1 MEQDLNS
8 TLYYNTKRSY
18 PPMVEA
24 NGLMKGPTTRLFEKV
39 AKWIGLSP
47 NAGPVLAAL
56 FIEHYESGERLSSDD
71 ICQITGYSRA
81 NAGLIV
87 SQLEALGVIDGQR
100 DYDQT
105 GRGRK
110 RVLYTVNGTFADIF
124 ELGVISIQDR
134 LNGMLKDLD
143 TIDNIDAG
151 PKGSF
156 AQLMKEVRKSV
167 ENRKEA
173 LRLSADVS
181 IL

>member
-1 MEQDLNS
+1 MG
-8 TLYYNTKRSY
+8 
-18 PPMVEA
+18 EA
-24 NGLMKGPTTRLFEKV
+24 NGLMKGPTTSLFEKV

-56 FIEHYESGERLSSDD
+56 FIEHYETGERLSSDD
-71 ICQITGYSRA
+71 ICDVTGYSRA

-110 RVLYTVNGTFADIF
+110 RVLYAVNGTFSDIF

-134 LNGMLKDLD
+134 LNGMLKDLQR
-143 TIDNIDAG
+143 IENIDAG

-167 ENRKEA
+167 ENRQEE
-173 LRLSADVS
+173 LRS
-181 IL
+181 ISSSDISVRR

>member
-1 MEQDLNS
+1 MGEI
-8 TLYYNTKRSY
+8 
-18 PPMVEA
+18 

-39 AKWIGLSP
+39 ARWIGLSP
-47 NAGPVLAAL
+47 NAGPVLAAI
-56 FIEHYESGERLSSDD
+56 FIKYYETGERLSSDD

-110 RVLYTVNGTFADIF
+110 RVLYTINGTFADIF
-124 ELGVISIQDR
+124 GLGVISLQDR
-134 LNGMLKDLD
+134 LSGMLRDLD
-143 TIDNIDAG
+143 AIESIDAG

-156 AQLMKEVRKSV
+156 AQLMKEVRKAV
-167 ENRKEA
+167 ENHMDELKI
-173 LRLSADVS
+173 SADAS
-181 IL
+181 TR

>member
-1 MEQDLNS
+1 MG
-8 TLYYNTKRSY
+8 
-18 PPMVEA
+18 EA

-56 FIEHYESGERLSSDD
+56 FIEHYETGERLSSDD
-71 ICQITGYSRA
+71 ICQVTGYSRA

-110 RVLYTVNGTFADIF
+110 RVLFAVNGTFADIF

-134 LNGMLKDLD
+134 LNGMLKDLQ
-143 TIDNIDAG
+143 TIENIDAG

-167 ENRKEA
+167 ENRQED
-173 LRLSADVS
+173 LRS
-181 IL
+181 ISSSDISVRRW

>member
-1 MEQDLNS
+1 MG
-8 TLYYNTKRSY
+8 
-18 PPMVEA
+18 EA

-56 FIEHYESGERLSSDD
+56 FIEHYETGERLSSDD
-71 ICQITGYSRA
+71 ICEVTGYSRA

-110 RVLYTVNGTFADIF
+110 RVLYAVNGTFSDIF

-134 LNGMLKDLD
+134 LNGMLKDLN
-143 TIDNIDAG
+143 TIENIDAG

-156 AQLMKEVRKSV
+156 AQLMKEIRKSV
-167 ENRKEA
+167 ENRQEE
-173 LRLSADVS
+173 LSS
-181 IL
+181 ISSSDLSVRR